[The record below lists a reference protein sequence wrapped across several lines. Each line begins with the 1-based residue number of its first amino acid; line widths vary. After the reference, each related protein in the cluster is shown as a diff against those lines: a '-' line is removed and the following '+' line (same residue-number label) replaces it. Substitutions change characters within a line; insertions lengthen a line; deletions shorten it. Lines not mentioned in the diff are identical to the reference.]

1 MQRVRIGLMGLAVV
15 FLLVLLA
22 AAFFGVAS
30 GGSDVLRPGDMSGL
44 APMAANLAAPA
55 DPKEPLAELGVAPG
69 GAADVGNLAAPAAGP
84 VTIVPPDAPVL
95 VPSDRAAPPPPAA
108 INPTR

>member
-44 APMAANLAAPA
+44 APMAANVAATV
-55 DPKEPLAELGVAPG
+55 DPREPLAELGVAPG
-69 GAADVGNLAAPAAGP
+69 GATDVGNLAAPAAGP
-84 VTIVPPDAPVL
+84 VTITPPDAPVL
-95 VPSDRAAPPPPAA
+95 RPGGQPAPPPAA
-108 INPTR
+108 ANPGR

>member
-22 AAFFGVAS
+22 AAFFGMAGSGPDVA
-30 GGSDVLRPGDMSGL
+30 RPGTQ
-44 APMAANLAAPA
+44 ANADGGPANAVEA

-69 GAADVGNLAAPAAGP
+69 GAGEAENGTEAPIANG
-84 VTIVPPDAPVL
+84 I
-95 VPSDRAAPPPPAA
+95 
-108 INPTR
+108 

>member
-30 GGSDVLRPGDMSGL
+30 GGNDVLRPGDMTGL
-44 APMAANLAAPA
+44 SAAAENAAAPTSA
-55 DPKEPLAELGVAPG
+55 REPLAELGVAPG
-69 GAADVGNLAAPAAGP
+69 GATEVANMVAPDPGP
-84 VTIVPPDAPVL
+84 VTIPPPVAPVL
-95 VPSDRAAPPPPAA
+95 VPPPPAGA
-108 INPTR
+108 PAR

>member
-30 GGSDVLRPGDMSGL
+30 GGSDVLRSGDMTGL
-44 APMAANLAAPA
+44 SAAADNAAAPA
-55 DPKEPLAELGVAPG
+55 EAREPLAELGVAPG
-69 GAADVGNLAAPAAGP
+69 GATEVGNVVAPDPGP
-84 VTIVPPDAPVL
+84 VTIAPPPAPVL
-95 VPSDRAAPPPPAA
+95 VPPAS
-108 INPTR
+108 